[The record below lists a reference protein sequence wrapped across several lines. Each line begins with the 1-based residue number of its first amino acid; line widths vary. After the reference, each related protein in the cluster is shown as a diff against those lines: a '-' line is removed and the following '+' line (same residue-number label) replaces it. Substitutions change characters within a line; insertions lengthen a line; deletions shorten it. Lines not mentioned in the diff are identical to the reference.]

1 MIQLRPEQEEAVE
14 KLRTGSILVGGV
26 GSGKSITALAYFY
39 NKVCRGDY
47 TKRSTPLKPRPL
59 YIITTAF
66 KRDTLDWNK
75 ECARFGLSTDS
86 SCSVGGISV
95 VIDSWNNI
103 KKYVG
108 TSGAFFIFDEQRV
121 VGSGAWVRAFLKLAK
136 SNAWILL
143 SATPGDTWSDYIPVF
158 IANGFYRNKTEFCQE
173 HCVYNKFTNFTKIE
187 RYINT
192 GRLIL
197 YRSKILIDMDYVKST
212 TQNHMFIT
220 CGYDKS
226 KYDRVV
232 KDRWNIYEDCPI
244 ENASQLCYLMRKV
257 VNSDKRRLIALEKIL
272 EQKSKLIIFYNFDYE
287 LEMLR
292 EFAKDIDIL
301 CQEWN
306 GHKHELVPQGDKWI
320 YLVQYASGS
329 EAWNCIETDAMV
341 FYSQN
346 YSYKTMK
353 QSAGRIDRRNT
364 PYKNLYYYHL
374 VSKSSIDN
382 GIRNTLNKKKDFN
395 ESKFFAKLS
404 REKNLAYNREK
415 G

>member
-1 MIQLRPEQEEAVE
+1 MPVLDDYQIKAVE
-14 KLRTGSILVGGV
+14 MLKTGAILCGDT
-26 GSGKSITALAYFY
+26 GSGKSMTALAYFHE
-39 NKVCRGDY
+39 KVCKGQTNPWKDRLIS
-47 TKRSTPLKPRPL
+47 KKL
-59 YIITTAF
+59 YIITTAR
-66 KRDTLDWNK
+66 KRDTHEWEDELI
-75 ECARFGLSTDS
+75 RFLLIDGT
-86 SCSVGGISV
+86 V
-95 VIDSWNNI
+95 VDSWNNI
-103 KKYVG
+103 KKYADVKD
-108 TSGAFFIFDEQRV
+108 AFFIFDEQRV
-121 VGSGAWVRAFLKLAK
+121 VGYGAWSKTFIKIAK
-136 SNAWILL
+136 QNDWILL
-143 SATPGDTWSDYIPVF
+143 TATPGDTWSDYIPVF

>member
-1 MIQLRPEQEEAVE
+1 MPVLDDYQIKAVE
-14 KLRTGSILVGGV
+14 MLKTGAILCGDT
-26 GSGKSITALAYFY
+26 GSGKSMTALAYFHE
-39 NKVCRGDY
+39 KVCKGQTNPWKDRLIF
-47 TKRSTPLKPRPL
+47 KKL
-59 YIITTAF
+59 YIITTAR
-66 KRDTLDWNK
+66 KRDTHEWEEELV
-75 ECARFGLSTDS
+75 RFLLTDN
-86 SCSVGGISV
+86 I

-103 KKYVG
+103 KKYVNIEN
-108 TSGAFFIFDEQRV
+108 AFFIFDEQRV
-121 VGSGAWVRAFLKLAK
+121 VGYGAWSKTFIKIAK
-136 SNAWILL
+136 QNDWILL
-143 SATPGDTWSDYIPVF
+143 TATPGDTWSDYIPVF

-220 CGYDKS
+220 CGYDKP

-244 ENASQLCYLMRKV
+244 ENASQLCYLMRRV

-306 GHKHELVPQGDKWI
+306 GHKHELVPQGDRWI

>member
-1 MIQLRPEQEEAVE
+1 MPVLADYQIKAVE
-14 KLRTGSILVGGV
+14 MLKTGAILCGDT
-26 GSGKSITALAYFY
+26 GSGKSITALAYFHE
-39 NKVCRGDY
+39 KVCKGQTNPWKD
-47 TKRSTPLKPRPL
+47 RSINKKL
-59 YIITTAF
+59 YIITTAR
-66 KRDTLDWNK
+66 KRDTK
-75 ECARFGLSTDS
+75 EWEDELIRFLLVEGT
-86 SCSVGGISV
+86 

-103 KKYVG
+103 KKYVDVKD
-108 TSGAFFIFDEQRV
+108 AFFIFDEQRV
-121 VGSGAWVRAFLKLAK
+121 VGYGAWSKTFIKIAK
-136 SNAWILL
+136 QNDWILL

-158 IANGFYRNKTEFCQE
+158 IANGFYRNKTEFLQM
-173 HCVYNKFTNFTKIE
+173 HAVYNRFTGFTKIE
-187 RYINT
+187 KYVNT

-197 YRSKILIDMDYVKST
+197 YRSKILVDMDYVKST

-220 CGYDKS
+220 CGFNKPLYDL
-226 KYDRVV
+226 VV
-232 KDRWNIYEDCPI
+232 KDRWNVYDNCPI

-257 VNSDKRRLIALEKIL
+257 VNSDIRRLTALAKIL

-292 EFAKDIDIL
+292 DFAKKIDIL

-306 GHKHELVPQGDKWI
+306 GHKHELVPKGNRWI
-320 YLVQYASGS
+320 YLVQYSSGS
-329 EAWNCIETDAMV
+329 EAWNCIETDTIV
-341 FYSQN
+341 FFSQN

-353 QSAGRIDRRNT
+353 QAAGRIDRRNT

-395 ESKFFAKLS
+395 ESKFFEKLT
-404 REKNLAYNREK
+404 REKNLAYNRRE

>member
-1 MIQLRPEQEEAVE
+1 MPVLDDYQVKAVE
-14 KLRTGSILVGGV
+14 MLKTGAILCGDT
-26 GSGKSITALAYFY
+26 GSGKSMTALAYFHE
-39 NKVCRGDY
+39 KVCKGQTNPWKDRLIF
-47 TKRSTPLKPRPL
+47 KKL
-59 YIITTAF
+59 YIITTAR
-66 KRDTLDWNK
+66 KRDTHEWEDELI
-75 ECARFGLSTDS
+75 RFLLVDGT
-86 SCSVGGISV
+86 

-103 KKYVG
+103 KKYADVKD
-108 TSGAFFIFDEQRV
+108 AFFIFDEQRV
-121 VGSGAWVRAFLKLAK
+121 VGYGAWSKTFIKIAK
-136 SNAWILL
+136 HNDWILL
-143 SATPGDTWSDYIPVF
+143 TATPGDTWSDYIPVF
-158 IANGFYRNKTEFCQE
+158 IANGFYQHKTDFYQQ
-173 HCVYNKFTNFTKIE
+173 HVVLNRFTNFTKIE
-187 RYINT
+187 KYINT

-197 YRSKILIDMDYVKST
+197 YRSQILIDMDYVKST
-212 TQNHMFIT
+212 VQNHMFIT
-220 CGYDKS
+220 CGYDKQ

-257 VNSDKRRLIALEKIL
+257 VNSDKRRLIALAKIL
-272 EQKSKLIIFYNFDYE
+272 EQKTKLIIFYNFDYE

-292 EFAKDIDIL
+292 QFAKDIDIL

-306 GHKHELVPQGDKWI
+306 GHKHELVPKGDRWI

-395 ESKFFAKLS
+395 ESKFFEKLS